1 MDEQSLLQQHID
13 VLFQKNEAGDLT
25 VLNEAPYDTAPQ
37 FYVGVTRKKS
47 IAKYQE
53 RIAPTLRK
61 QLEAIVSETPNDQL
75 LQAIQ
80 LFSAEQ
86 KLKQFHLGP
95 FYEIPTIASQ
105 IEGPIEITEDN
116 KYLIKEAFPY
126 THDELAERAPVFTVI
141 EAGVP
146 VSLCCSARQTS
157 EAAEASVFTN
167 EHYRGR
173 GYAVDVVRAWAK
185 KVQQQN
191 RTAFYSTSW
200 DNFSSRMIAEKLAMK
215 RIGFDITL
223 D

>member
-1 MDEQSLLQQHID
+1 MDEQTLLQQHID
-13 VLFQKNEAGDLT
+13 VLFQQNEAGDLT
-25 VLNEAPYDTAPQ
+25 VLNESPYDKAPQ

-47 IAKYQE
+47 ITKYQE
-53 RIAPTLRK
+53 SMAPELRK
-61 QLEAIVSETPNDQL
+61 QLEAIVSDTPNEQM

-86 KLKQFHLGP
+86 KLQHFHL
-95 FYEIPTIASQ
+95 
-105 IEGPIEITEDN
+105 GPIEITEDN

-146 VSLCCSARQTS
+146 VSLCCSARQTT

-191 RTAFYSTSW
+191 RTTFYSTSW
-200 DNFSSRMIAEKLAMK
+200 DNFSSRIIAEKLAMQ
-215 RIGFDITL
+215 RIGIDITL